1 MGSVWA
7 VRRSVEEE
15 VSSTTKHSI
24 ALKKKTTL
32 ETSASTASTSPD
44 AASFAAEAAAAVS
57 RSGE

>member
-1 MGSVWA
+1 MWA